1 MKAPIA
7 KKIPKNLTI
16 HNHTRTDNYFW
27 LNKREDQKVIDYL
40 NSENAYTKEV
50 MHDTEKIQE
59 QLFKEFT
66 SRIKPSDESVP
77 YFLNGYFYYTRFNKG
92 DEQPIICRKKHT
104 LDEKEEIMLDANDM
118 AKGHDY
124 FDLDNVV
131 VSEDNSMAAYSFDT
145 VSRRKYTICIKNL
158 ITKETLSDKIPNTSG
173 SIIWANDNK
182 TIFYTTKDETLRQN
196 KIFKHLIGTSVKDD
210 VLIYEEKDSTFD
222 VDVTKS
228 KSRKYIFIVSSSS
241 VSDEY
246 RYIDANNITKEIKI
260 IQPRERDLEYSVSH
274 FGNYFYILT
283 NAEAKNFKIV
293 RTSTSNTTKE
303 YWEDIIPHRNDV
315 LIEDITLFKSFY
327 AIQERINGLTQI
339 RIKSWDN
346 SIDYH
351 IPFSESTF
359 AVHFANNPEFNVQ
372 EFRYIYTSLTTPKTT
387 VEINYST
394 QKKTVLKQTP
404 VIGTYSPNDY
414 LSERI
419 YATANDNTQIPISLV
434 YKKGVKRDGTA
445 PILLYAYGSYGYSID
460 PYFSFARISLL
471 DRGFIFAI
479 AHIRGGE
486 EMGRYWYDEGKM
498 LNKRNTFTDFIAC
511 TKHIIEKKYAHPDK
525 VFAMGGS
532 AGGLLMGAIA
542 NMQPQLYKGIIAAV
556 PFVDVITTMLD
567 ESIPLTTGEYDEWG
581 NPNIKK
587 YYDYILS
594 YSPYDNVKQQN
605 YPAMLVTTGLH
616 DSQVQYWEPAK
627 WVAKLRDIKT
637 DNNPL
642 LLWTNMNFGHSGA
655 SGRFEPYKE
664 TALEYAFILKILG

>member
-158 ITKETLSDKIPNTSG
+158 ITKETLSDKIPNTS
-173 SIIWANDNK
+173 
-182 TIFYTTKDETLRQN
+182 E
-196 KIFKHLIGTSVKDD
+196 
-210 VLIYEEKDSTFD
+210 
-222 VDVTKS
+222 
-228 KSRKYIFIVSSSS
+228 YIFIVSSSS